1 MFMDTS
7 SKGKSLMP
15 ALDDTDM
22 ACLIAL
28 QADPR
33 ASWRELG
40 AATGIAE
47 RTVARRIKRLM
58 DAELLR
64 VIAEPDPLITGRGV
78 VLHAWVRC
86 RAGRVHDVAQRLAQ
100 LDSSQ
105 LVVTL
110 AGSADL
116 MAELTLA
123 DAAQM
128 PDLITRVLPSID
140 GVEHVEARLVLRPF
154 RRAGQWRIQPQPGRV
169 ATLAERPPIEHPAA
183 LTDAEQR
190 LVAHLMHDG
199 RASLAELAERGGVS
213 EPTAQRLL
221 HALAERRALSFRV
234 EVEPALVGYPVEAV
248 ISVRVRPQEVE
259 AMAHHLA
266 SDPHTR
272 CLFGTSGAAQLF
284 WHVLCRDSLH
294 LWDVTTRRL
303 GEQDGVLSSEVC
315 VVMRA
320 HKRCGILRA
329 ASGDGGPTAA
339 MGMK

>member
-1 MFMDTS
+1 MNMDTS
-7 SKGKSLMP
+7 SKGKPLAP
-15 ALDDTDM
+15 GLDDTDL

-40 AATGIAE
+40 AATGIPE

-58 DAELLR
+58 DADALR
-64 VIAEPDPLITGRGV
+64 VIAEPDPLATGRGV

-86 RAGRVHDVAQRLAQ
+86 RSGRVPEVADQLARLD
-100 LDSSQ
+100 LSQ

-123 DAAQM
+123 DAADM
-128 PDLITRVLPSID
+128 PDVVTRVLPSID

-154 RRAGQWRIQPQPGRV
+154 RRAGQWRIQALPDAAAAESAMAQP
-169 ATLAERPPIEHPAA
+169 PAA

-190 LVAHLMHDG
+190 IVAWLMRDG
-199 RASLAELAERGGVS
+199 RASLAELAEQAGVS

-221 HALAERRALSFRV
+221 HNMVERRALSFRV
-234 EVEPALVGYPVEAV
+234 EVEPALVGFPVEAV
-248 ISVRVRPQEVE
+248 ISVQVRPQAVD
-259 AMAHHLA
+259 ALAAHLA
-266 SDPHTR
+266 LDPNTR
-272 CLFGTSGAAQLF
+272 CLFGTSGASQLF

-294 LWDVTTRRL
+294 LWDVVTRRL
-303 GEQDGVLSSEVC
+303 GELDGVLNSEVG

-320 HKRCGILRA
+320 HKRCGIVRA
-329 ASGDGGPTAA
+329 GARLGADA
-339 MGMK
+339 

>member
-1 MFMDTS
+1 MNMDTS
-7 SKGKSLMP
+7 SKGKPLASG
-15 ALDDTDM
+15 LDDTDL

-58 DAELLR
+58 DADALR
-64 VIAEPDPLITGRGV
+64 VIAEPDPLATGRGV

-86 RAGRVHDVAQRLAQ
+86 RSGHVPEVADQLARL
-100 LDSSQ
+100 DISQ

-123 DAAQM
+123 DAADM
-128 PDLITRVLPSID
+128 PDVVTRVLPSIA

-154 RRAGQWRIQPQPGRV
+154 RRAGQWRIQAQ
-169 ATLAERPPIEHPAA
+169 AADTAAEPAAAQAPAA

-190 LVAHLMHDG
+190 MVAHLMRDG
-199 RASLAELAERGGVS
+199 RASLAELAEQAGVS

-221 HALAERRALSFRV
+221 QNMVERRALSFRV
-234 EVEPALVGYPVEAV
+234 EVEPALVGFPVEAV
-248 ISVRVRPQEVE
+248 ISVQVRPQAVD
-259 AMAHHLA
+259 ALAAHLA
-266 SDPHTR
+266 LDPNTR
-272 CLFGTSGAAQLF
+272 CLFGTSGASQLF

-294 LWDVTTRRL
+294 LWDVVTRRL
-303 GEQDGVLSSEVC
+303 GELDGVLNSEVG

-329 ASGDGGPTAA
+329 GARLGPDAV
-339 MGMK
+339 

>member
-1 MFMDTS
+1 MNMVTS

-15 ALDDTDM
+15 ALDDTDL

-58 DAELLR
+58 DADALR
-64 VIAEPDPLITGRGV
+64 VIAEADPLATGRGV

-86 RAGRVHDVAQRLAQ
+86 RSGRVPDVAEALARLGIT
-100 LDSSQ
+100 Q

-110 AGSADL
+110 AGTADL
-116 MAELTLA
+116 MAELTLE
-123 DAAQM
+123 DAADM
-128 PDLITRVLPSID
+128 PDVVTRVLPSID

-154 RRAGQWRIQPQPGRV
+154 RRAGQWRIQADAETPEDAQEPS
-169 ATLAERPPIEHPAA
+169 LAPPAA

-190 LVAHLMHDG
+190 IVAHLMRDG
-199 RASLAELAERGGVS
+199 RASLAELAGHADVS
-213 EPTAQRLL
+213 EPTAHRLL
-221 HALAERRALSFRV
+221 QHLVDRRALSFRV
-234 EVEPALVGYPVEAV
+234 EVEPALVGFPVEAV
-248 ISVRVRPQEVE
+248 ISVQVRPQAVD
-259 AMAHHLA
+259 ALAAHLA
-266 SDPHTR
+266 LDPNTR
-272 CLFGTSGAAQLF
+272 CLFGTSGASQLF

-294 LWDVTTRRL
+294 LWDVVTRRL
-303 GEQDGVLSSEVC
+303 GELDGVLASEVG

-320 HKRCGILRA
+320 YKRCGIVREGARL
-329 ASGDGGPTAA
+329 GGENA
-339 MGMK
+339 

>member
-1 MFMDTS
+1 MNMDTS
-7 SKGKSLMP
+7 SKGKPLAP
-15 ALDDTDM
+15 GLDDTDI

-58 DAELLR
+58 DADALR
-64 VIAEPDPLITGRGV
+64 VIAELDPLAAGRGV

-86 RAGRVHDVAQRLAQ
+86 RSGRVPEVADQLARL
-100 LDSSQ
+100 DISQ

-123 DAAQM
+123 DAADM
-128 PDLITRVLPSID
+128 PDVVTRVLPSID

-154 RRAGQWRIQPQPGRV
+154 RRAGQWRIQAETGGAAAEAAAAQP
-169 ATLAERPPIEHPAA
+169 PAA
-183 LTDAEQR
+183 LTEAEQR
-190 LVAHLMHDG
+190 MVAYLMRDG
-199 RASLAELAERGGVS
+199 RASLAELAEQAGVS

-221 HALAERRALSFRV
+221 HHMVERRALSFRV
-234 EVEPALVGYPVEAV
+234 EVEPALVGFPVEAV
-248 ISVRVRPQEVE
+248 ISVQVRPQAVD
-259 AMAHHLA
+259 ALAAHLA
-266 SDPHTR
+266 LDPNTR
-272 CLFGTSGAAQLF
+272 CLFGTSGASQLF

-294 LWDVTTRRL
+294 LWDVVTRRL
-303 GEQDGVLSSEVC
+303 GELDGVLNSEVG

-320 HKRCGILRA
+320 HKRCGIVRA
-329 ASGDGGPTAA
+329 GARLGADA
-339 MGMK
+339 

>member
-1 MFMDTS
+1 MNMDTS
-7 SKGKSLMP
+7 SKGKPLAP
-15 ALDDTDM
+15 GLDETDL

-58 DAELLR
+58 DADALR
-64 VIAEPDPLITGRGV
+64 VIAEPDPLATGRGV

-86 RAGRVHDVAQRLAQ
+86 RSGRVPEVADQLARL
-100 LDSSQ
+100 DISQ

-123 DAAQM
+123 DAADM
-128 PDLITRVLPSID
+128 PHVVTRVLPSID

-154 RRAGQWRIQPQPGRV
+154 RRAGQWRIQAQPAGV
-169 ATLAERPPIEHPAA
+169 AETVPAQQPAA

-190 LVAHLMHDG
+190 MVAHLMRDG
-199 RASLAELAERGGVS
+199 RASLAELAEQAGVS

-221 HALAERRALSFRV
+221 QYMVERRALSFRV
-234 EVEPALVGYPVEAV
+234 EVEPALVGFPVEAV
-248 ISVRVRPQEVE
+248 ISVQVRPQVVD
-259 AMAHHLA
+259 ALAAHLA
-266 SDPHTR
+266 LDPNTR
-272 CLFGTSGAAQLF
+272 CLFGTSGASQLF

-294 LWDVTTRRL
+294 LWDVVTRRL
-303 GEQDGVLSSEVC
+303 GELDGVLHSEVG

-320 HKRCGILRA
+320 HKRCGIVRA
-329 ASGDGGPTAA
+329 
-339 MGMK
+339 

>member
-1 MFMDTS
+1 MNMDTS
-7 SKGKSLMP
+7 SKGKPLAP
-15 ALDDTDM
+15 GLDETDL

-58 DAELLR
+58 DADALR
-64 VIAEPDPLITGRGV
+64 VIAEPDPLATGRGV

-86 RAGRVHDVAQRLAQ
+86 RSGRVPEVADQLARL
-100 LDSSQ
+100 DISQ

-123 DAAQM
+123 DAADM
-128 PDLITRVLPSID
+128 PHVVTRVLPSID

-154 RRAGQWRIQPQPGRV
+154 RRAGQWRIQAQ
-169 ATLAERPPIEHPAA
+169 LAGAAETAPAQQPAA

-190 LVAHLMHDG
+190 MVAHLMRDG
-199 RASLAELAERGGVS
+199 RASLAELAEQAGVS

-221 HALAERRALSFRV
+221 QHMVERRALSFRV
-234 EVEPALVGYPVEAV
+234 EVEPALVGFPVEAV
-248 ISVRVRPQEVE
+248 ISVQVRPQVVD
-259 AMAHHLA
+259 ALAAHLA
-266 SDPHTR
+266 LDPNTR
-272 CLFGTSGAAQLF
+272 CLFGTSGASQLF

-294 LWDVTTRRL
+294 LWDVVTRRL
-303 GEQDGVLSSEVC
+303 GELDGVLHSEVG

-320 HKRCGILRA
+320 HKRCGIVRA
-329 ASGDGGPTAA
+329 
-339 MGMK
+339 